1 VATGVEWRVP
11 DPQRRRDAFPTT
23 RISLILAA
31 RGEPG
36 AGARDA
42 LSVLC
47 QSYWYPIYA
56 YVRRLGHT
64 QEAAEDLTQG
74 FFACV
79 LEKHYLA
86 DFHRERGRFRSY
98 LLSAM
103 NHYIANQRDRERAKK
118 RGGSVTILSLEAEM
132 GTAESR
138 YRLEP
143 VTDLTPNRIFERQWA
158 LAVLARVQKRLEEE
172 ETGAGR
178 SDRFDRFKPL
188 LTGEDSDVGYRALAT
203 ELQTT
208 EGAIKVAVHRLR
220 RRFRDLLREE
230 VVHTVESA
238 EDVGDELRHLLTALR
253 A

>member
-1 VATGVEWRVP
+1 MP
-11 DPQRRRDAFPTT
+11 DDQRRRDAFPTT

-36 AGARDA
+36 SGTRDA

-86 DFHRERGRFRSY
+86 GFHRERGRFRSY

-118 RGGSVTILSLEAEM
+118 RGGSVTILSLETEM

-158 LAVLARVQKRLEEE
+158 LAVLARVQTRLEEE

-178 SDRFDRFKPL
+178 SDRFDRLKLL

-230 VVHTVESA
+230 ISHTVESV
-238 EDVGDELRHLLTALR
+238 EDVGDELRHLLSALG